1 MLRHAPKALVVAL
14 AFALVSIGS
23 PSGARG
29 DSQGAANL
37 VAGTG
42 TISTSSCSFCAVLGM
57 IHVNA
62 QSGPGG
68 VDPRGHFWI
77 RLENGGG
84 EFGGNTVTCLN
95 VAGMSAGLVG
105 QIDTVKVPVANP
117 TFQFTEGN
125 YVYIRVTD
133 MGSPGTLDLVNVDP
147 GTATPPAACPGKDIC
162 CNISQGNY
170 VIHDQPVLDL
180 AALDQ
185 LNLQIAQ
192 FEAQADDPF
201 GG

>member
-42 TISTSSCSFCAVLGM
+42 TISTSSCPGCVVLGM

-77 RLENGGG
+77 RLQDGGG
-84 EFGGNTVTCLN
+84 EFGGSVTCLN
-95 VAGMSAGLVG
+95 VAGMTAGLIG
-105 QIDTVKVPVANP
+105 HIDMVKVLVANDKLN
-117 TFQFTEGN
+117 FTEGN
-125 YVYIRVTD
+125 SVYIRVTD
-133 MGSPGTLDLVNVDP
+133 MGSPGTLDLVNVDG
-147 GTATPPAACPGKDIC
+147 GTSNPPASCPGADVC

-170 VIHDQPVLDL
+170 VVHDQPILDL
-180 AALDQ
+180 AALDE

-192 FEAQADDPF
+192 FESEAADPF